1 MTLTEEVFAQA
12 VLLAGELS
20 EAQTELLKLLC
31 AAAVSSLSARLKE
44 GLTPENCKENF
55 LAAAS
60 LNALAG
66 LNCAET
72 ESGIQEFRAGDLTVK
87 QGNTRQDMAARDLR
101 QQAET
106 LMGPYLKDR
115 FSFVGV

>member
-12 VLLAGELS
+12 ALLAGALTET
-20 EAQTELLKLLC
+20 QTELLKLLC
-31 AAAVSSLSARLKE
+31 AAAVSSLSARLKD
-44 GLTPENCKENF
+44 GLTPENCKEDF
-55 LAAAS
+55 LTAAS

-72 ESGIQEFRAGDLTVK
+72 ESGIQEFQAGDLTVK
-87 QGNTRQDMAARDLR
+87 QGSTRQDTAARDLR

-115 FSFVGV
+115 FSFLGV

>member
-1 MTLTEEVFAQA
+1 MTLTEEVFEQA
-12 VLLAGELS
+12 ALLAGTLTET
-20 EAQTELLKLLC
+20 QTELLKLLC
-31 AAAVSSLSARLKE
+31 AAAVSALSARLKE
-44 GLTPENCKENF
+44 GLTPERCKESF

-87 QGNTRQDMAARDLR
+87 QGSTRQDTAARDLR
-101 QQAET
+101 QQAEA

-115 FSFVGV
+115 FSFMGV